1 MTPLVLSYDNSQ
13 RGLWLILLAAMMWGT
28 VGVAS
33 QSLYANGTTNPLSIS
48 FFRLA
53 LAAPALL
60 IAAWWVLRERLFQI
74 TRGAMLL
81 MMGIGVLIAWYQA
94 TFFVAVRYTGVTI
107 ATLVTICTTPLIVAV
122 GSVMMKQEVLTR
134 RLVLALMA
142 ALLGTVMLVG
152 LRSDA
157 QSMPQMGLG
166 VAFALGSA
174 LGYAGVILGGRMLPA
189 SYHPLQV
196 TSFGFTIGAVIL
208 LIVCLFTGFAGTY
221 SAQGWLVLGYLGLLP
236 TALAYGMFLF
246 GMRSTLPTVASIV
259 ALAEPLT
266 AAVLAW
272 IVLGEK
278 LTAMGLIGAGLM
290 LGSLIVLTKK

>member
-1 MTPLVLSYDNSQ
+1 MTALPVTCDNSQ
-13 RGLWLILLAAMMWGT
+13 RGLWMILLAAMMWGT

-53 LAAPALL
+53 LASPALM
-60 IAAWWVLRERLFQI
+60 IAAWIVLRGRMFQI
-74 TRGAMLL
+74 TPRAMLL
-81 MMGIGVLIAWYQA
+81 MLGIGVLIAWYQA
-94 TFFVAVRYTGVTI
+94 TFFIAVRYTGVTI
-107 ATLVTICTTPLIVAV
+107 ATLITICSTPLIVAV
-122 GSVMMKQEVLTR
+122 GSVLTKQEVLTR
-134 RLVLALMA
+134 RLVIALIA

-157 QSMPQMGLG
+157 QPVPQMGPG

-174 LGYAGVILGGRMLPA
+174 LGYAGVILGGRMLPT

-208 LIVCLFTGFAGTY
+208 FVACLFTGFAGTY
-221 SAQGWLVLGYLGLLP
+221 SAGGWLVLGYLGLLP

-272 IVLGEK
+272 VVLGEK
-278 LTAMGLIGAGLM
+278 LTALGLIGAGLL
-290 LGSLIVLTKK
+290 LGSLVVLTRK